1 MQNARNFEDL
11 KKKNPKIAK
20 TLKSWEKSSY
30 LGLILKTKL
39 EPFETLKDLAENLLE
54 SVWVERK
61 REKNQMNRV

>member
-1 MQNARNFEDL
+1 MQNARNFENF
-11 KKKNPKIAK
+11 KKKPKITK

-39 EPFETLKDLAENLLE
+39 KPFETLRDLAENVLE